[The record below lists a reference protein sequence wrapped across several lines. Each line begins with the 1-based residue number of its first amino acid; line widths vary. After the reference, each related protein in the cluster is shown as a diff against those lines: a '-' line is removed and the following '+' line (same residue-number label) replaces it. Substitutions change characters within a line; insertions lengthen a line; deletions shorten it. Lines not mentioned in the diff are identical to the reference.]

1 MAALLGT
8 DKLRDAGGRYLRK
21 VLVKLVAIDFET
33 ADYGADS
40 ACALGIVMIEGESV
54 TKNGYRLIR
63 PPRKRFHFSY
73 LHGIRWSGVKDAAPF
88 ADVWD
93 EFRDYWRDADY
104 MVAHNA
110 AFDRG
115 VLTACSLAAQREP
128 PQVPFI
134 CTVRV
139 ARSLWNFR
147 PANLAHVCAQL
158 GIALNHHHAASDAL
172 ACAEIARRA
181 MDEGFAIQTA
191 VVGARRH

>member
-1 MAALLGT
+1 
-8 DKLRDAGGRYLRK
+8 
-21 VLVKLVAIDFET
+21 VKLVAIDFET

-40 ACALGIVMIEGESV
+40 ACALGIVTIENGSV

-63 PPRKRFHFSY
+63 PPRKGFYFSY
-73 LHGIRWSGVKDAAPF
+73 LHGIRWSDVKNAATF

-93 EFRDYWRDADY
+93 ELSDYWRDADY
-104 MVAHNA
+104 LLAHNA

-115 VLTACSLAAQREP
+115 VLKACSLAAQRDP

-139 ARSLWNFR
+139 ARAHWNFR
-147 PANLAHVCAQL
+147 PANLSHVCTQL
-158 GIALNHHHAASDAL
+158 GIPLNHHHAASDAL
-172 ACAEIARRA
+172 ACAEIALRA
-181 MDEGFAIQTA
+181 MKEGFPIQTA